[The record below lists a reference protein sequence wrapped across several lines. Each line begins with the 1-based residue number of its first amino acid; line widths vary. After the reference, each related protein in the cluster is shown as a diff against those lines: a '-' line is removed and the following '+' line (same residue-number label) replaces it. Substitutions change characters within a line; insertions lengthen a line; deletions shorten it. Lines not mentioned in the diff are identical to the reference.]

1 MNADKLAPS
10 LGSIETSRLKEFD
23 IEGSDV
29 VAGELLVAPVRLV
42 GLPEVCS
49 DEDSSTALNE
59 LLSGSADP
67 SGVTVVDD
75 SRDGE
80 TEVVGESD
88 VGGTDD
94 SSGDLVPVGCSVVGA
109 VEDGGPLVVGASV
122 SLLDGEVDSLGL
134 FEPVGLLLSSSLWLG
149 VGLADLVGV
158 GRGFGEGT
166 YGVSLSGTTMSGSG
180 A

>member
-1 MNADKLAPS
+1 MDADKLAPS

-23 IEGSDV
+23 PEGSDI
-29 VAGELLVAPVRLV
+29 VAGELLVAPERVV
-42 GLPEVCS
+42 GLPEVRS
-49 DEDSSTALNE
+49 DEGSSTAGTV
-59 LLSGSADP
+59 LLGTLADP
-67 SGVTVVDD
+67 SGVTVVDGFG
-75 SRDGE
+75 DGE
-80 TEVVGESD
+80 SGV

-94 SSGDLVPVGCSVVGA
+94 PSGDSVPVGVSVVGA

-134 FEPVGLLLSSSLWLG
+134 FEPVGLWLSSSLWLG

-166 YGVSLSGTTMSGSG
+166 YGVSFSGTTMSGSG